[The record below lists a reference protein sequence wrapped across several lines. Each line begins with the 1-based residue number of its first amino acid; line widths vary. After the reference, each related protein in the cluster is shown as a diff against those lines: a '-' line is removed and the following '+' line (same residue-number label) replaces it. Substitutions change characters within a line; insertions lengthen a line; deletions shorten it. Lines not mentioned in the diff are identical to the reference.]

1 MNSWMLMA
9 CLLQGMNRH
18 FSMSV
23 QIVMFIWVK
32 IKFKLSNFEVGFVK
46 FREYLPMGG
55 SNKMIEES
63 LKLAYGD
70 DSEFIN
76 DKRIAA
82 VQSLSGTGACRL
94 FADFQK
100 RFLPDSQIYIP
111 VPTWAKWVNLRLS
124 YYILF
129 FFCIYSYD
137 YLSCVELQIISILL
151 WPCIL
156 TYLIEITWYSGSDV
170 ELNGVSVLSWQSF
183 SWFRFWCLVL
193 QPS

>member
-1 MNSWMLMA
+1 
-9 CLLQGMNRH
+9 
-18 FSMSV
+18 
-23 QIVMFIWVK
+23 
-32 IKFKLSNFEVGFVK
+32 
-46 FREYLPMGG
+46 MGG

-111 VPTWAKWVNLRLS
+111 VPTWAK
-124 YYILF
+124 
-129 FFCIYSYD
+129 
-137 YLSCVELQIISILL
+137 
-151 WPCIL
+151 
-156 TYLIEITWYSGSDV
+156 
-170 ELNGVSVLSWQSF
+170 
-183 SWFRFWCLVL
+183 
-193 QPS
+193 